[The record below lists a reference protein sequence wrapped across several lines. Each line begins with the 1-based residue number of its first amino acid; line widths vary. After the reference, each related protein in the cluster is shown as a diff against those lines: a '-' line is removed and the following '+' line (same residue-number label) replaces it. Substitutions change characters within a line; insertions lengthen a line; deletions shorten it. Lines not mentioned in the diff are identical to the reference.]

1 MANSTMEAPA
11 GGDVDRGPTI
21 MAIMWVQAAI
31 SCIVVALRFWARITI
46 KALGKDDWIML
57 CTLINF
63 LVFCGFVTVQALHG
77 GDRHLYYIPPAEQE
91 FAIKMTWLLQPFVIL
106 AICLGKVSVAFL
118 IMRLLSPT
126 PKWPKPFLWFCIISC
141 LVFVFVDIVLT
152 YVQCTPAKAL
162 WDPTVPHT
170 CWEPKVQ
177 SDFAIFCA
185 TWLVFID
192 ALLAISPIMFFGRLK
207 MSMRKKIGICAL
219 LGGGII
225 AAICGSIKISYLTEL
240 SARADITW
248 ATYDLFVWSGAE
260 AFILIVCGSIPPL
273 KILWDRYIS
282 KKTGQTKT
290 SSSSY
295 IQFSSGRSR
304 TTAHQYDG
312 VTYDMKPL
320 ASPLP
325 GREVD
330 LEGQRT
336 STIQEHSD
344 SLSIGDRERPHS
356 VGMGR

>member
-1 MANSTMEAPA
+1 MYVTCYGPHFIEKIPANH
-11 GGDVDRGPTI
+11 
-21 MAIMWVQAAI
+21 
-31 SCIVVALRFWARITI
+31 
-46 KALGKDDWIML
+46 
-57 CTLINF
+57 INF
-63 LVFCGFVTVQALHG
+63 
-77 GDRHLYYIPPAEQE
+77 R
-91 FAIKMTWLLQPFVIL
+91 
-106 AICLGKVSVAFL
+106 
-118 IMRLLSPT
+118 
-126 PKWPKPFLWFCIISC
+126 
-141 LVFVFVDIVLT
+141 
-152 YVQCTPAKAL
+152 
-162 WDPTVPHT
+162 
-170 CWEPKVQ
+170 
-177 SDFAIFCA
+177 
-185 TWLVFID
+185 
-192 ALLAISPIMFFGRLK
+192 
-207 MSMRKKIGICAL
+207 
-219 LGGGII
+219 

-240 SARADITW
+240 SARADITCKASILQANAKAENSNIDIG

-304 TTAHQYDG
+304 ATAHQYDG

-330 LEGQRT
+330 LEDQRT

-356 VGMGR
+356 VGIGR